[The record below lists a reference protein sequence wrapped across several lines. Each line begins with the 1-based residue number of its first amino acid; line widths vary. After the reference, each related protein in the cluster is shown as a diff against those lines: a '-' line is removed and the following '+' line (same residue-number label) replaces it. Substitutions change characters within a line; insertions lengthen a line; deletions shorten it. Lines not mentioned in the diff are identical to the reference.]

1 MYDYDSSGDKVPG
14 YMKYKDKIGYIC
26 VRGTVRYIG
35 SNAFFGM
42 PQVESIELQSDL
54 PVTIGKRAFMNCR
67 SIKNFDMYNDH
78 KIEEIG
84 PEAFRGCT
92 SLWDVDLSGTQAKRI
107 GDYAFYGCKNL
118 RYVDLESCWDTIG
131 KYAFASCPKLDRVK
145 LSRYI
150 VEIGTGAFEKSN
162 GRPLI
167 IYDGLRSEW
176 TSIFHGKMRD
186 FPDEY
191 KAGFYKGADGLK
203 HYSDEYGK
211 DVTGTAR
218 INGKIYVFD
227 KKGAAVCDKWV
238 TVSGRKYRTSSTG
251 AALTGFRTIG
261 GKRYYFMDKASGS
274 YNKEKE
280 GMMMTGWQYVEKN
293 GTGKTY
299 MDFED
304 NNGHY
309 RCGCRYYLGT
319 DGVVR
324 TGWQTISGKKYYL
337 SSTGAMYSSFVKI
350 SGAVYYFDYENGMVT
365 GWKTLNRRK
374 YYFGTDGAA
383 RTGWQ
388 TISNKRYHFD
398 STESWG
404 IMDTGWKT
412 IDGKKYHFASSGAM
426 DTGFKTIAGKKYYFM
441 DSRCAGY
448 KKENLGVMATGTKK
462 IDGKTYKFSASGVM
476 Q

>member
-1 MYDYDSSGDKVPG
+1 MKRKIVALLLAVCMIAPTGTYALAAEDPAAQADAIETFVDAGETAAEEATDTEQAETAEEEPVSGEQPEGQEEEPVTEESGGQEAAQPAAVEEETETDGQEEQAKEETAEDAVSEDSEKQEEETDEKAEADTPEENAEANEGNTDKQPDGLVEENAAEDDSNEAKEAAAYKGKCGKNITWEIKFNDNRPAVLYIEGDGDMYDYDSSGDKVPG

-131 KYAFASCPKLDRVK
+131 KYAFASCPKLARVE

-227 KKGAAVCDKWV
+227 KNGAA
-238 TVSGRKYRTSSTG
+238 S
-251 AALTGFRTIG
+251 L
-261 GKRYYFMDKASGS
+261 ASLDLINS
-274 YNKEKE
+274 VPDVP
-280 GMMMTGWQYVEKN
+280 Q
-293 GTGKTY
+293 
-299 MDFED
+299 
-304 NNGHY
+304 
-309 RCGCRYYLGT
+309 
-319 DGVVR
+319 
-324 TGWQTISGKKYYL
+324 
-337 SSTGAMYSSFVKI
+337 
-350 SGAVYYFDYENGMVT
+350 
-365 GWKTLNRRK
+365 
-374 YYFGTDGAA
+374 
-383 RTGWQ
+383 
-388 TISNKRYHFD
+388 
-398 STESWG
+398 
-404 IMDTGWKT
+404 
-412 IDGKKYHFASSGAM
+412 
-426 DTGFKTIAGKKYYFM
+426 
-441 DSRCAGY
+441 
-448 KKENLGVMATGTKK
+448 
-462 IDGKTYKFSASGVM
+462 FSEAP
-476 Q
+476 